1 MEEFLEMTRKQLRF
15 QKIISA
21 LLAVIIV
28 MLLVAGTMFV
38 RQMNQMTTA
47 MNEAVEKLQDID
59 VEGINDAISST
70 QAMLES
76 VDEFSAAVDQ
86 VTERVKDFDTW
97 MSGSIGKRA
106 RTAQRWVAFP
116 FLLVIFADFLPRLVF
131 LPEEVMPFLPW
142 FADLPAGFAA
152 FFATL

>member
-1 MEEFLEMTRKQLRF
+1 MEELLEVTRKQLRF

-28 MLLVAGTMFV
+28 MLLAAGVMFV

-70 QAMLES
+70 QEMLES

-86 VTERVKDFDTW
+86 VTERVQDFDTW
-97 MSGSIGKRA
+97 MSG
-106 RTAQRWVAFP
+106 
-116 FLLVIFADFLPRLVF
+116 IF
-131 LPEEVMPFLPW
+131 
-142 FADLPAGFAA
+142 GN
-152 FFATL
+152 

>member
-1 MEEFLEMTRKQLRF
+1 MEELLEVTRKQLRF

-28 MLLVAGTMFV
+28 MLLAAGVMFV

-70 QAMLES
+70 QEMLES

-97 MSGSIGKRA
+97 MSG
-106 RTAQRWVAFP
+106 
-116 FLLVIFADFLPRLVF
+116 IF
-131 LPEEVMPFLPW
+131 
-142 FADLPAGFAA
+142 GN
-152 FFATL
+152 

>member
-1 MEEFLEMTRKQLRF
+1 MEELLEVTRKQLRF

-28 MLLVAGTMFV
+28 MLLVAGTMFA

-70 QAMLES
+70 QEMLES

-97 MSGSIGKRA
+97 MSG
-106 RTAQRWVAFP
+106 
-116 FLLVIFADFLPRLVF
+116 IF
-131 LPEEVMPFLPW
+131 
-142 FADLPAGFAA
+142 GN
-152 FFATL
+152 

>member
-1 MEEFLEMTRKQLRF
+1 MEELLEVTRKQLRF
-15 QKIISA
+15 QKIISG

-47 MNEAVEKLQDID
+47 MNEAVEKLQNID

-70 QAMLES
+70 QEMLES

-97 MSGSIGKRA
+97 MSG
-106 RTAQRWVAFP
+106 
-116 FLLVIFADFLPRLVF
+116 IF
-131 LPEEVMPFLPW
+131 
-142 FADLPAGFAA
+142 GN
-152 FFATL
+152 

>member
-1 MEEFLEMTRKQLRF
+1 MEELLEMTRKQLRF

-28 MLLVAGTMFV
+28 MLLVAGTMFA

-97 MSGSIGKRA
+97 MSG
-106 RTAQRWVAFP
+106 
-116 FLLVIFADFLPRLVF
+116 IF
-131 LPEEVMPFLPW
+131 
-142 FADLPAGFAA
+142 GN
-152 FFATL
+152 

>member
-70 QAMLES
+70 QAMPES

-97 MSGSIGKRA
+97 MSG
-106 RTAQRWVAFP
+106 
-116 FLLVIFADFLPRLVF
+116 IF
-131 LPEEVMPFLPW
+131 
-142 FADLPAGFAA
+142 GN
-152 FFATL
+152 

>member
-1 MEEFLEMTRKQLRF
+1 MEELLEVTRKQLRF

-28 MLLVAGTMFV
+28 MLLAAGVMFV

-70 QAMLES
+70 QEMLES

-86 VTERVKDFDTW
+86 VTERVQDFDMW
-97 MSGSIGKRA
+97 MSG
-106 RTAQRWVAFP
+106 
-116 FLLVIFADFLPRLVF
+116 IF
-131 LPEEVMPFLPW
+131 
-142 FADLPAGFAA
+142 GN
-152 FFATL
+152 

>member
-1 MEEFLEMTRKQLRF
+1 MEELLEVTRKQLRF

-28 MLLVAGTMFV
+28 MLLAAGVMFV

-70 QAMLES
+70 QEMLES
-76 VDEFSAAVDQ
+76 VDEFSATVDQ
-86 VTERVKDFDTW
+86 VTERVQDFDTW
-97 MSGSIGKRA
+97 MSG
-106 RTAQRWVAFP
+106 
-116 FLLVIFADFLPRLVF
+116 IF
-131 LPEEVMPFLPW
+131 
-142 FADLPAGFAA
+142 GN
-152 FFATL
+152 